1 MRGPRGPCAKA
12 ARPGR
17 SKAVLQGASGMHVRR
32 AVTGTSFLWDARCGP
47 LLSLG
52 TAGPL
57 NGNAGHAGV
66 SPAERALREQA
77 RSPPGRVRG
86 RGGGARKGLGLRQP
100 QGPALSPLRKGS
112 SPPPPSPAP
121 GQPRSSPGPFPAS
134 PAARSHRLP
143 GPQFLHLHIGMVPAA
158 LQDIGKHTKLQ
169 GGGRRST
176 NACLWGR

>member
-1 MRGPRGPCAKA
+1 MCTPGQARSVRGPRGPCAKA

-57 NGNAGHAGV
+57 NGNAGRAGV

-112 SPPPPSPAP
+112 SPPRRLHPASHAALLAPSLPH
-121 GQPRSSPGPFPAS
+121 QPRDPTGSQGLSFCTCTLGWFRQ
-134 PAARSHRLP
+134 RSR
-143 GPQFLHLHIGMVPAA
+143 
-158 LQDIGKHTKLQ
+158 T
-169 GGGRRST
+169 
-176 NACLWGR
+176 